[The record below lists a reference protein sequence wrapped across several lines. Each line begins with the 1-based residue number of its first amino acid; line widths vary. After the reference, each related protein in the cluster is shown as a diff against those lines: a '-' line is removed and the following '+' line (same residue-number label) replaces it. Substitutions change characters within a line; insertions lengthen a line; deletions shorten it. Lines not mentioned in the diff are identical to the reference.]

1 MVEQIIMTACPGCG
15 KPSHGW
21 HAICLKRLFGR
32 AELPDMSSI
41 YNSDIS
47 ELALQSVGHLSISG
61 VQVKLAVGYEG
72 NKIITHGGRGSRYI
86 LKPSVPQWQDMPQ
99 NENLIM
105 SLARVAGIKI
115 PPHGLLENSR
125 NESFYI
131 VKRFDRTR
139 TGSRIHIED
148 FCQAGNVPR
157 EMKYRKSAEF
167 CGKLIKTVTTF
178 PKIEIQ
184 KFFRLILFNFL
195 VGNGDAHLKN
205 YSFMYLKNR
214 TVLTPAYD
222 LVSSSIL
229 IPGETASAITING
242 KDNKFRLK
250 DFKALASNMKIPESQ
265 VNLFVKFLL
274 DKLPSFFQMI
284 EVAEFNAE
292 MKENLVNLIKQ
303 RAQVLVHY
311 TA

>member
-1 MVEQIIMTACPGCG
+1 MTVCPGCG
-15 KPSHGW
+15 KPSDGW
-21 HAICLKRLFGR
+21 HAICLKKLFGR
-32 AELPDMSSI
+32 PELPDISSI
-41 YNSDIS
+41 NDSS
-47 ELALQSVGHLSISG
+47 VVELALQTVGRLSISG
-61 VQVKLAVGYEG
+61 VQAKLSVGLE
-72 NKIITHGGRGSRYI
+72 NSKIAPASKKQKYI
-86 LKPSVPQWQDMPQ
+86 LKPSVPQWLDMPQ

-105 SLARVAGIKI
+105 SLAGEAGINT
-115 PPHGLLENSR
+115 PPHGLLKNSR
-125 NESFYI
+125 NELFYI
-131 VKRFDRTR
+131 VKRFDRTG

-157 EMKYRKSAEF
+157 DMKYRKSAEF
-167 CGKLIKTVTTF
+167 CGKLIKTITTF

-250 DFKALASNMKIPESQ
+250 DFKALASNMKIPELQ
-265 VNLFVKFLL
+265 VNLFIKFLL
-274 DKLPSFFQMI
+274 NKLPSFFQMI
-284 EVAEFNAE
+284 EVAEVNAG
-292 MKENLVNLIKQ
+292 MKDDLVSLIKQ
-303 RAQVLVHY
+303 RANVLGGGSI
-311 TA
+311 

>member
-1 MVEQIIMTACPGCG
+1 MTACPGCG
-15 KPSHGW
+15 KPFDGW

-32 AELPDMSSI
+32 PELPDISSI
-41 YNSDIS
+41 NDSS
-47 ELALQSVGHLSISG
+47 MVELALQSVGRLSISG
-61 VQVKLAVGYEG
+61 VQAKLSVGFESSKIVPSSKKQKYIVKAV
-72 NKIITHGGRGSRYI
+72 
-86 LKPSVPQWQDMPQ
+86 VPQWQDMPQ

-105 SLARVAGIKI
+105 SLAGEAGINT
-115 PPHGLLENSR
+115 PPHGLLKNSR

-131 VKRFDRTR
+131 VKRFDRTG

-157 EMKYRKSAEF
+157 DMKYRKSAEF
-167 CGKLIKTVTTF
+167 CGKLVNKVTTF

-242 KDNKFRLK
+242 KDNKFRFK
-250 DFKALASNMKIPESQ
+250 DFKALASNMKIPELQ
-265 VNLFVKFLL
+265 VNLFIKLLL

-292 MKENLVNLIKQ
+292 MKDDLVNLIKQ
-303 RAQVLVHY
+303 RAQVLSGGNL
-311 TA
+311 